1 MFEPVKQVFLV
12 LLSFSGSLANKV
24 NTPNQI
30 KFIFLNNQ
38 QCMIQPIDLHPNEYS
53 AGLRYYPLPVDFDR
67 S

>member
-24 NTPNQI
+24 NTPNHI

-53 AGLRYYPLPVDFDR
+53 A
-67 S
+67 

>member
-1 MFEPVKQVFLV
+1 MFKPVKQVFLV

-24 NTPNQI
+24 NTPNHI

-53 AGLRYYPLPVDFDR
+53 SGLRYYPLAVDLDR

>member
-1 MFEPVKQVFLV
+1 MLKPVKQVFLV

-24 NTPNQI
+24 NTPNHI

-38 QCMIQPIDLHPNEYS
+38 QCMIQPIDLNPSEYS
-53 AGLRYYPLPVDFDR
+53 EGLGYYPLPVDLDR